1 MNPSITVELQFFLIS
16 ILWGGILLLSYD
28 VLRILR
34 RMIPHDGFFIALEDF
49 FFWVFASLFIF
60 AMIYRVNDGVIRGF
74 SALGVVLG
82 GVLYHYSISDF
93 LVRIISVLLH
103 IIIKYLR
110 ILLTPL
116 KLLVRK
122 LLKFLKLINK
132 LLFRLKNK
140 MKSVK
145 ITLLIKKPASKKK
158 PVTKKRL
165 MTTREPISGKPAEKV
180 EAGKRTKKA
189 EAGKRT
195 GRQGMKKVTSGKT
208 SVVKKD

>member
-16 ILWGGILLLSYD
+16 ILWGGILMLAYD

-34 RMIPHDGFFIALEDF
+34 RMIPHDSFFIALEDF
-49 FFWVFASLFIF
+49 FFWVIASLFIF
-60 AMIYRVNDGVIRGF
+60 AMIYRVNDGIIRGF

-93 LVRIISVLLH
+93 LVRTITSLFH
-103 IIIKYLR
+103 ILIKFIK

-116 KLLVRK
+116 KLAGQK
-122 LLKFLKLINK
+122 LLKLFRLINK

-145 ITLLIKKPASKKK
+145 IALSMKKQASKKK
-158 PVTKKRL
+158 PVAKK
-165 MTTREPISGKPAEKV
+165 KP
-180 EAGKRTKKA
+180 EAVKKTVTKRTSKKSK
-189 EAGKRT
+189 EDRHTVNKLKRAASEMT
-195 GRQGMKKVTSGKT
+195 SADKKE
-208 SVVKKD
+208 